1 VAGARSYTVAV
12 SLSDGQRLA
21 LSGAGRHPAVVVVAP
36 APGLG
41 AQVTVQAIGSDGN
54 TGPARSGRLAPAA
67 PPERV
72 RGINAVRTPAGV
84 VVRWRSVPGA
94 VRYLV
99 AIVVG
104 GSSGGPAY
112 VEVTALPR
120 LRPSVDLAR
129 LRRGRKATI
138 TVKAMNVEAELGPP
152 GRGFY
157 NPQPERR
164 ER

>member
-1 VAGARSYTVAV
+1 
-12 SLSDGQRLA
+12 
-21 LSGAGRHPAVVVVAP
+21 
-36 APGLG
+36 
-41 AQVTVQAIGSDGN
+41 
-54 TGPARSGRLAPAA
+54 
-67 PPERV
+67 
-72 RGINAVRTPAGV
+72 
-84 VVRWRSVPGA
+84 VPGA
-94 VRYLV
+94 VRYLA

-104 GSSGGPAY
+104 GSGGPAY

-152 GRGFY
+152 GRGLY
-157 NPQPERR
+157 KPQPERR